1 MTLIPLGVPAMLAL
15 FILLLRRSTIQLTLS
30 MAFSGTFLLK

>member
-15 FILLLRRSTIQLTLS
+15 FILLLQRSTLQLTLP
-30 MAFSGTFLLK
+30 MAFSGTFPLK